1 MPQPYNGR
9 GMGWGPNTIFD
20 RPELAPLAANV
31 CANWVLIEQQLAW
44 LFALLLAGEYSPDE
58 PNSSSQFHPLGFQIL
73 DVLNNI
79 PTKLDLIERL
89 LAWWKLDDELE
100 EFRSSLRR
108 QISKRA
114 RERNAVAHGLWAVD
128 EEDLPDA
135 LILASRD
142 GSPSLVYRKNDF
154 EDASIRIIELEDKL
168 KKFTHSVHK
177 TFLERK
183 RRGPL
188 AGTREP

>member
-1 MPQPYNGR
+1 
-9 GMGWGPNTIFD
+9 MGWGPNTIFD

-79 PTKLDLIERL
+79 RTKLDLIERL

-108 QISKRA
+108 QITKRA